1 MSGLTLPRLR
11 RLVARH
17 DVRPL
22 VFAETGTF
30 HGERAALACAVFE
43 RVLTCEL
50 SPTLHAAAREAYPG
64 LPITFVLGDSRA
76 VIRRWALALDEP
88 VCWYLDAHWFTL
100 NPNKTRAGAARDR
113 NGQIAGQAEGLPL
126 WDELAA
132 LAARPWPDIIIV
144 DDARDFGTDQP
155 TPEWRDVSLE
165 AIAAQFPHHREALV
179 LHDQAVVYR

>member
-1 MSGLTLPRLR
+1 MSGLSLPRLR

-17 DVRPL
+17 DVRPK

-50 SPTLHAAAREAYPG
+50 SPALHAEAAATYDY
-64 LPITFVLGDSRA
+64 LPITFVLGDSRD
-76 VIRRWALALDEP
+76 VIRRWAVELTEP

-100 NPNKTRAGAARDR
+100 NPNRTRAGAERDR
-113 NGQIAGQAEGLPL
+113 NGGIAGQAEGLPL
-126 WDELAA
+126 WDELDA
-132 LAARPWPDIIIV
+132 LATRPYPDIIVV
-144 DDARDFGTDQP
+144 DDARDFGTDKP

-165 AIAAQFPHHREALV
+165 AIAARFPDHREAV
-179 LHDQAVVYR
+179 ILHDQAVVYR